1 MGIGG
6 IGMSALAELLHHRG
20 YAVTGSDRQASEMTG
35 HLAGLGVEVRIGH
48 APEAVVDADAV
59 VYTPAVGPDNPEVLE
74 AERRGIPVLKRA
86 ALLGHLA
93 RGQRVVGVTGTHG
106 KTTTTAMVGCV
117 VEAAGL
123 DPTVFVGGVV
133 RGLERNVRRGQ
144 GEIWVVEA
152 DEFDRSLF
160 TLSPEVAVVTSLEA
174 DHLDCYENV
183 EAIERAFEEY
193 LGLIPPGGKA
203 VLYGDEAR
211 IRRLDLRGD
220 VRRILYGFGA
230 DDDVRAANL
239 RPEGLGTRFEVV
251 SEGGSLGDLSLR
263 VPGRHNVCNALAAV
277 GAGMALDVPWPAIEA
292 GLGGFRGV
300 HRRFEVLGEAGGVT
314 VVNDYAHHPTEI
326 RATLDAARGVWKGRV
341 VAVFQPHLYSRTRDF
356 SVAFGEALAGADRV
370 WVADVY
376 PAREDPIPGVDG
388 GLVADRVRDAGGPEP
403 RYVPGLAELTAAL
416 TATVEP
422 GDVIVVMGAG
432 DVEKVAYGL
441 LNELG
446 ASTGRGT
453 KA

>member
-292 GLGGFRGV
+292 GLEGFRGV

-326 RATLDAARGVWKGRV
+326 RATLAAARQDWSGRIL
-341 VAVFQPHLYSRTRDF
+341 AAFQPHLYSRTRDF
-356 SVAFGEALAGADRV
+356 AADFGEALCGADRV
-370 WVADVY
+370 WIADVY
-376 PAREDPIPGVDG
+376 AAREDPIPGVDG
-388 GLVADRVRDAGGPEP
+388 ALIAGCVRDAGGPET
-403 RYVPGLAELTAAL
+403 RYVPDLADLAPALAED
-416 TATVEP
+416 VEA
-422 GDVIVVMGAG
+422 GDLVVVMGAG
-432 DVEKVAYGL
+432 DVERVAHETYERLKGGL
-441 LNELG
+441 
-446 ASTGRGT
+446 
-453 KA
+453 

>member
-20 YAVTGSDRQASEMTG
+20 YAVTGSDRQASEMTD
-35 HLAGLGVEVRIGH
+35 HLAGLGVGVRIGH

-74 AERRGIPVLKRA
+74 AERRGLPVLKRA
-86 ALLGHLA
+86 ALLGNLA

-133 RGLERNVRRGQ
+133 RGLERNVRCGQ

-174 DHLDCYENV
+174 DHLDCYGNL

-193 LGLIPPGGKA
+193 LGLIPPGGTA
-203 VLYGDEAR
+203 VLCGDEGR
-211 IRRLDLRGD
+211 VRRLDTRGD
-220 VRRILYGFGA
+220 AQRIVYGFGA

-239 RPEGLGTRFEVV
+239 RREGFGTRFEVV
-251 SEGGSLGDLSLR
+251 YEGGSMGDLRIR

-277 GAGMALDVPWPAIEA
+277 GAGMALELPWQAIEA
-292 GLGGFRGV
+292 GLEAFQGV
-300 HRRFEVLGEAGGVT
+300 HRRFEILGEAAGVT

-356 SVAFGEALAGADRV
+356 SVEFGEALAGADRV

-376 PAREDPIPGVDG
+376 AAREDPIPGVDG
-388 GLVADRVRDAGGPEP
+388 GLVAGRVRDAGGPEP
-403 RYVPGLAELTAAL
+403 RYVPGLAELTDAL

-422 GDVIVVMGAG
+422 GDVVVVMGAG
-432 DVEKVAYGL
+432 DVEQVAYGL

-446 ASTGRGT
+446 ASTGRGP